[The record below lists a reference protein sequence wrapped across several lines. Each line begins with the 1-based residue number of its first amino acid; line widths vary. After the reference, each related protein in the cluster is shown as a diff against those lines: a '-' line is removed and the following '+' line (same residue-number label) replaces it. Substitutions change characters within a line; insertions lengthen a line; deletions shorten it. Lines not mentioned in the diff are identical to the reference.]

1 MHYAELHPKV
11 PPTPRKPVNFRF
23 NGAHLPTPFL
33 KRPYLLDLL
42 LLAVVAIWGANFA
55 VTKYS
60 LDEVPPMAFNSLR
73 FLLALGVMW
82 FILLRR
88 GGYIRIFHQDFWPLF
103 ALGVLGNFVYQVA
116 FIIGLEW
123 SYSANASVLL
133 GSGPVYV
140 AVLSHFFFGEKV
152 SKFQALGISVAFVG
166 VLLLILG
173 KGGVG
178 FTLQS
183 GLGDLMLFVSALCW
197 ALYSLLS
204 RSYLKRYKPL
214 DLAVISMTTGGLALI
229 IAGIPWVVDVGL
241 TSLSW
246 KAWAGIVF
254 SGGLSIGISYII
266 WNYGLSQVGAVRTT
280 AFQNFVPLFGILFGF
295 FLLDE
300 RLTVIQYFG
309 AAMVITG
316 VLLTRRGIAQ
326 QSKPL
331 SR

>member
-1 MHYAELHPKV
+1 MK
-11 PPTPRKPVNFRF
+11 
-23 NGAHLPTPFL
+23 
-33 KRPYLLDLL
+33 KRPYLLDVL
-42 LLAVVAIWGANFA
+42 LLAVVATWGANFA

-60 LDEVPPMAFNSLR
+60 LAEVPPMAFNSLR

-88 GGYIRIFHQDFWPLF
+88 GGRIRIFHSDFWPLIG
-103 ALGVLGNFVYQVA
+103 LGVLGNFVYQVA

-133 GSGPVYV
+133 GSGPIYV
-140 AVLSHFFFGEKV
+140 ALLSHFFFGEKV
-152 SKFQALGISVAFVG
+152 SKAQAMGIAVAFAG

-173 KGGVG
+173 NGGVG

-229 IAGIPWVVDVGL
+229 IAGIPWVVDVGI
-241 TSLSW
+241 TTLSW
-246 KAWAGIVF
+246 RAWAGIVF

-280 AFQNFVPLFGILFGF
+280 AFQNLVPLFGILFGF
-295 FLLDE
+295 FLLGE
-300 RLTVIQYFG
+300 RLSWVQYFG
-309 AAMVITG
+309 ALLVISG
-316 VLLTRRGIAQ
+316 VLLTRRGSAPVD
-326 QSKPL
+326 KAKG
-331 SR
+331 R